1 MNESHDPLKSLF
13 EEAAAAGR
21 ARASYAPA
29 TEITARGRRAHRRR
43 LAVLAA
49 SACLVVGGAGAGLAA
64 LVNGP
69 SQPVLPATTP
79 SVGGPTPARTSTTTE
94 APYPRRTTA
103 PPLSTSTSAPPLGT
117 TTTSPPGGAG

>member
-29 TEITARGRRAHRRR
+29 AEITARGRRAHRRR

-49 SACLVVGGAGAGLAA
+49 SACLVVGGAGG
-64 LVNGP
+64 
-69 SQPVLPATTP
+69 
-79 SVGGPTPARTSTTTE
+79 R
-94 APYPRRTTA
+94 
-103 PPLSTSTSAPPLGT
+103 
-117 TTTSPPGGAG
+117 GGAPVSRASPRGT